1 MSKRVTKKEQE
12 IRVNNAAEGQSFSWI
27 MFHLAEK
34 YSISRRQAKRITS
47 LAYLLKKNDIEGM
60 DLNRH
65 EMTAKLLN
73 TL

>member
-1 MSKRVTKKEQE
+1 
-12 IRVNNAAEGQSFSWI
+12 

-60 DLNRH
+60 DFNRH